1 MLASITI
8 ACQTRQ
14 KSGKLLGDIHSYC
27 NARVSYSC
35 GIWVDGH
42 WATAVVMLARL
53 VRRWRSFAAS
63 GRSERAPSSGP
74 PFSHPSKKKNKFHA
88 SHVVTS
94 ALAWAARSAGQAI
107 THPPCDDLAWSD
119 VLLLSSKHIV
129 AFQSRRPHSS
139 CFWRHTKLTFAKVI
153 WIGWNR

>member
-1 MLASITI
+1 MQRREGGGGGHVGTTARATTSSNPRPRCS
-8 ACQTRQ
+8 CQPV
-14 KSGKLLGDIHSYC
+14 LCHL
-27 NARVSYSC
+27 
-35 GIWVDGH
+35 
-42 WATAVVMLARL
+42 LARL

-129 AFQSRRPHSS
+129 AFQSRRPLFLFLAAHKTNIRKSYLDRMKPLAGTLNTS
-139 CFWRHTKLTFAKVI
+139 
-153 WIGWNR
+153 